1 MVFGTRWLLLAVLAA
16 ALPMAGCGAENPS
29 TEKAAEGDISTEA
42 ASVNGQLIYVSDV
55 EMEARMKGLVKPG
68 ERLAPGSAEFDE
80 VLEELIEVKLLAIA
94 AVDRGLD
101 GEPEVRH
108 RLNQARDQ
116 ILMNILLERLAE
128 DKIDEAA
135 LRKMYQAQV
144 ELLAPTVETR
154 ARVRHIVAP
163 TKDAIDSI
171 AAELKT
177 GVDFAVLAARR
188 SSDPATRVR
197 GGDLGYLT
205 AAAASPEL
213 SRVIRELPRGGV
225 SRPFQDALG
234 WRIVKVE
241 DVRRKQPPAIDELD
255 DKIRRFLR
263 EQKFEKILKELR
275 ADAEIVKRN
284 PVRSSRMD
292 APAAMAPARVE
303 PARPAPAAPVP
314 DASQG
319 NVILPLAPAPP
330 PAETRDPAATP
341 AQVAPQ

>member
-29 TEKAAEGDISTEA
+29 TEKAAEVDISTEA

-135 LRKMYQAQV
+135 LRKMYEAQL

-177 GVDFAVLAARR
+177 GVDFAALAARR

-213 SRVIRELPRGGV
+213 ARVIRELPRGGV

-303 PARPAPAAPVP
+303 PARPEQAAPAP

-319 NVILPLAPAPP
+319 IMILPLAPAPP
-330 PAETRDPAATP
+330 PADTRDPAAAP